1 MSTPINTILT
11 ELKTILDTACSPL
24 STYKFQSNMG
34 ISNSCIVMQL
44 ISAVTRKPG
53 LGRRASDQRF
63 TNTRLLI
70 QFDVYHDTGDAA
82 IEYAD
87 KAIHAIFAA
96 EDTLKGKGITLK
108 EMTGGR
114 DVAEQVG
121 ARLYRKSFD
130 YAFEIYMTAEL

>member
-1 MSTPINTILT
+1 
-11 ELKTILDTACSPL
+11 
-24 STYKFQSNMG
+24 
-34 ISNSCIVMQL
+34 MQL
-44 ISAVTRKPG
+44 ISATTQKLG
-53 LGRRASDQRF
+53 LGRRASDERF
-63 TNTRLLI
+63 TRVRLLI
-70 QFDVYHDTGDAA
+70 QFDVYQDSGEGA

-96 EDTLKGKGITLK
+96 EDTLKQEDVTLK

-130 YAFEIYMTAEL
+130 YAFEIYMTAAL

>member
-1 MSTPINTILT
+1 
-11 ELKTILDTACSPL
+11 
-24 STYKFQSNMG
+24 MG

-44 ISAVTRKPG
+44 ISATTQKLG
-53 LGRRASDQRF
+53 LGRRASDERF
-63 TNTRLLI
+63 TRVRLLI
-70 QFDVYHDTGDAA
+70 QFDVYQDSGEGA

-96 EDTLKGKGITLK
+96 EDTLKQEDVTLK

-130 YAFEIYMTAEL
+130 YAFEIYMTAAL